1 MMYKLGM
8 QNGDLLKGRS
18 VAQTGGLHSVSMMVH
33 GKSALPQDK
42 KWPGKH
48 VFNELLIYSHIF
60 FSFKRKV
67 IYGGGQKSMEMA
79 HT

>member
-1 MMYKLGM
+1 METSWKAGVWLRQVDY
-8 QNGDLLKGRS
+8 
-18 VAQTGGLHSVSMMVH
+18 TPVSMMVH